1 MFVYTLL
8 LILHVIISICLMAIV
23 LVQSGKGGGLA
34 GAFGGAGATQTMFG
48 GRGAGDFL
56 TRTTQILGAAFMI
69 TSLVLVLL
77 GGSANRS
84 GLSSESQRIIQE
96 IQEAAAQSAAPVGA
110 ADLPPLQGFPEEGGA
125 GGLVTPPAEGGGTE
139 AGAGGTTPEGSGATT
154 PGGAGDA
161 GGDGR

>member
-8 LILHVIISICLMAIV
+8 LILHVIVAVCLMIV
-23 LVQSGKGGGLA
+23 VLLQSGKGGGLA

-56 TRTTQILGAAFMI
+56 TRTTQVLGAAFML

-77 GGSANRS
+77 GGSGNRT

-96 IQEAAAQSAAPVGA
+96 IQDAATQGAAPVGA
-110 ADLPPLQGFPEEGGA
+110 SDLPPLEGL
-125 GGLVTPPAEGGGTE
+125 GG
-139 AGAGGTTPEGSGATT
+139 
-154 PGGAGDA
+154 GDA
-161 GGDGR
+161 GGLITTPPTGDAPAAGTEGTATDAPATSPAPSGGEDDGS